1 MRQAIVSLVG
11 LTLLVAAGAVH
22 GQDFAIDS
30 FFDVFTAQSVTEGPP
45 YPSQPPIRIA
55 AYGGGMYLED
65 IELEF
70 FGPGSDPFD
79 NLIMDAAD
87 SGGME
92 GNDPGD
98 AVALAVRLPNGDF
111 DVDSFFDITY
121 RIDWHGPEH
130 AIKNVALP
138 SGDFAVDS
146 FFDITYQI
154 EFEDGTQATR
164 GVRGTLSPGQEAVTG
179 ISGGVQPS
187 DNFSV
192 DSFFDISYQIEFS
205 SSVPV
210 DPNLPLLDIQLNGGH
225 TPEPSTFILLATGA
239 LGLFTY
245 GWRRRCRGQSER
257 SSL

>member
-1 MRQAIVSLVG
+1 MRQVIVSLVG
-11 LTLLVAAGAVH
+11 LALLVSTGVAH

-30 FFDVFTAQSVTEGPP
+30 FFDVFTELSVTEGPP
-45 YPSQPPIRIA
+45 YPSSPPIRIA
-55 AYGGGMYLED
+55 SHGGGMYLED
-65 IELEF
+65 IELG

-98 AVALAVRLPNGDF
+98 TASLAVRLPNGDF
-111 DVDSFFDITY
+111 SVDSFFDITY
-121 RIDWHGPEH
+121 RIVLDGPEH
-130 AIKNVALP
+130 AIKKVTLP

-164 GVRGTLSPGQEAVTG
+164 GVRGMLSPGQEAVTAILG
-179 ISGGVQPS
+179 NVLPS

-192 DSFFDISYQIEFS
+192 DSFFDITYQIEFS

-210 DPNLPLLDIQLNGGH
+210 DPNLPLLNIQLDGGH
-225 TPEPSTFILLATGA
+225 TPEPSTFVLLVTGSISLLVYA
-239 LGLFTY
+239 L
-245 GWRRRCRGQSER
+245 RRRRR
-257 SSL
+257 